1 MNRNRPIQFAV
12 GERLAIDVGQDDQLD
27 VHAEGGQRGTGGLSS
42 PGTPFGCLVSA
53 GNRSCGAARRR
64 ELAATRHFLSHAHA
78 VSLAP
83 RSSPA
88 ERSRF
93 GCQFRGDPCLLKLGE
108 FAAMAAEWA
117 VRLPLPLP
125 ARRPQQPPP
134 QRPRH
139 AGLRRALYR
148 MPGQECQRSK
158 PDPRRSRK
166 LRSRSQPSS
175 LLLYPQMVPAGQ
187 RRNLPDLVA
196 LGLPLIFLQ
205 VDKFIDTRPGEYA
218 MAALSPD
225 LAEAEG
231 FDQVDQ
237 VGEVN
242 VPHAAAENAFEKP
255 GGSHVLQPID
265 DL

>member
-1 MNRNRPIQFAV
+1 MNRHRPIQFAV
-12 GERLAIDVGQDDQLD
+12 GELLTIDVGQDDQLD

-42 PGTPFGCLVSA
+42 PGYTVWLLGFCREPQL
-53 GNRSCGAARRR
+53 RSCPAKGVGSDEAFPESRPRG
-64 ELAATRHFLSHAHA
+64 
-78 VSLAP
+78 VSRPSL
-83 RSSPA
+83 A

-93 GCQFRGDPCLLKLGE
+93 GCQFHGGPCLLKLGE

-117 VRLPLPLP
+117 VRSPLPLP

-148 MPGQECQRSK
+148 MPGQERQRSK
-158 PDPRRSRK
+158 PGPRRSRK

-242 VPHAAAENAFEKP
+242 VPHAAAENAQRGKRARRA
-255 GGSHVLQPID
+255 SRRTQASR
-265 DL
+265 